1 MQTTFKFFVP
11 LFICLGLLLVS
22 GCGGQGA
29 SGGASVSNGGG
40 GDTALVG
47 KWSSEH
53 TKSNEACWELL
64 ADGTVLFGGFA
75 KGTWKAE
82 SGRLDFSFPDP
93 YQIYSIGLNYK
104 ISGNSLTI
112 TDDGGGGDILERQ

>member
-11 LFICLGLLLVS
+11 LFLCLGLFLVS
-22 GCGGQGA
+22 GCGEQGA
-29 SGGASVSNGGG
+29 SNGASSSGGG
-40 GDTALVG
+40 GDPALVG

-53 TKSNEACWELL
+53 TRSNEACWELL
-64 ADGTVLFGGFA
+64 TDGTVLIGGSA
-75 KGTWKAE
+75 KGTWKAK

-93 YQIYSIGLNYK
+93 YQMYSIEINYK